1 MHRWHPPLVYGRS
14 TADCE
19 PEDSTGIALVRVDRG
34 PGGGPAFALATYE
47 MPQLSARM
55 VPLLSDFCRQ
65 HLQAEGRAAS
75 APA

>member
-1 MHRWHPPLVYGRS
+1 
-14 TADCE
+14 
-19 PEDSTGIALVRVDRG
+19 VDRG

-65 HLQAEGRAAS
+65 HLQAEGRAAP